1 MSEHTDYGTRLK
13 RLRRERGLTAAEL
26 AAAVNALAGG
36 VVTSRDAVT
45 RAENHIRRRVP
56 LAEAVLAAH
65 VLRVGSERLLF
76 VGDDPRAE
84 SPFFEYRGMSN
95 RRARAAWRGG
105 DGGRPVRVGGRM
117 RSAHANHDVVRVDP
131 DNHEILARY
140 RSVEDAVRWLRGHGA
155 PRASH
160 ANVSDA
166 CRGKRRSAY
175 GYAWRYWAERTR
187 RVDVGGGGG
196 VQPG

>member
-26 AAAVNALAGG
+26 AAAVNDLAGG

-56 LAEAVLAAH
+56 LAEAVLAAR

-105 DGGRPVRVGGRM
+105 DGGRPVRVGGGAGCGRRMPIMMWCGLIRTTMRFWRGTGAWRM
-117 RSAHANHDVVRVDP
+117 RCA
-131 DNHEILARY
+131 
-140 RSVEDAVRWLRGHGA
+140 G
-155 PRASH
+155 
-160 ANVSDA
+160 
-166 CRGKRRSAY
+166 
-175 GYAWRYWAERTR
+175 
-187 RVDVGGGGG
+187 
-196 VQPG
+196 